1 MTDEQQQPKSA
12 RLRRRI
18 QRELAW
24 LSNMGIARDHSVP
37 LYPGQNKTGNKY
49 LP

>member
-1 MTDEQQQPKSA
+1 MDEQPLNKTA
-12 RLRRRI
+12 KLRRRI

-24 LSNMGIARDHSVP
+24 LRAMNIERDHDFP
-37 LYPGQNKTGNKY
+37 LYPNQQKTGGKF

>member
-1 MTDEQQQPKSA
+1 MDENTTPKTA

-24 LSNMGIARDHSVP
+24 LRAMGIARDHSVP
-37 LYPGQNKTGNKY
+37 LYPNQPRTGNKFV
-49 LP
+49 P